1 MPNGKHLNSAE
12 GDAREAY
19 PIAEISAIGEV
30 QRELGAN
37 IGKLMEVLSIALKP
51 EEPEERNVKQEE
63 VGGEVG
69 RSILYTQLCG
79 VRSTA
84 EALNRSV
91 LSIMERLD
99 F

>member
-1 MPNGKHLNSAE
+1 MPNGGHE
-12 GDAREAY
+12 TDTAREAY

-30 QRELGAN
+30 QRQLGDNLSMLAQ
-37 IGKLMEVLSIALKP
+37 VLAIAMKP
-51 EEPEERNVKQEE
+51 DAVEPEERKVEQEKFGAPE
-63 VGGEVG
+63 AG

-91 LSIMERLD
+91 LNLMERLD